1 MSTKASALSERRV
14 RKGTAEKL
22 LQAAVSEFNEHG
34 FDGTDTNRIARRAGF
49 APQTFY
55 RWFQD
60 KVEIFIKVYEHW
72 QQEEVA
78 VLRKLLADKATDARL
93 VQACVAH
100 HRAYLLFRRSLRR
113 LSIENPKVRA
123 ARARSRL
130 AQIGYLRSMAANRS
144 RDIADLAATL
154 LQFERLSDALAE
166 GEFADMGLDGKA
178 GEEALILL
186 LQRLRKPAR
195 RR

>member
-1 MSTKASALSERRV
+1 MSAKVSALPERRV
-14 RKGTAEKL
+14 RKDTAEKL

-60 KVEIFIKVYEHW
+60 KVEIFIKVYERW
-72 QQEEVA
+72 QQEEAA

-113 LSIENPKVRA
+113 LSIENPKVRS
-123 ARARSRL
+123 ARAHSRL
-130 AQIGYLRSMAANRS
+130 SQIGHLKSMATNRS
-144 RDIADLAATL
+144 AAVADLAATL
-154 LQFERLSDALAE
+154 LQFERLCDALAE

-178 GEEALILL
+178 GEEALIVL
-186 LQRLRKPAR
+186 LQRLRKPIR